1 LFYYF
6 LNAKIKII
14 NSIGGIIMAWMGK
27 ILGGTVGWS
36 FGGPLGAVIGAAIGN
51 HFDQSSDN
59 AGSQQAYRQ
68 QNNLNKQEE
77 KQTIFF
83 TSIFS
88 MLAKFAQ
95 ADGAVTRN
103 EIKTIDRFIKH
114 ELKLQGEARKLAIR
128 VFDEAKKKN
137 NSFEEYAEQ
146 FYDNFKSEQTLVLGM
161 FDLLMRVAVADNDFH
176 HKEEEYIKKAKKIFK
191 LNDNQYESIRSQYV
205 DTNDLEK
212 YYKILECSPEADFKV
227 VKRQYRK
234 KAKDF
239 HPDNVIGRGLPE
251 EFVDFAEQ
259 EFKKIND
266 AYEKIKEEK
275 GA

>member
-1 LFYYF
+1 
-6 LNAKIKII
+6 
-14 NSIGGIIMAWMGK
+14 MAWMGK
-27 ILGGTVGWS
+27 ILGGTVGFS

-51 HFDQSSDN
+51 HFDQKSSD
-59 AGSQQAYRQ
+59 ASQFGQ
-68 QNNLNKQEE
+68 QQRGNLNQQEE

-95 ADGAVTRN
+95 ADGTVSRAEVN
-103 EIKTIDRFIKH
+103 TIDRFIKN

-137 NSFEEYAEQ
+137 NSFEEYAQQ
-146 FYDNFKSEQTLVLGM
+146 FYDNFKNEQTLVLGM
-161 FDLLMRVAVADNDFH
+161 FDLLMKVAVADNDFH
-176 HKEEEYIKKAKKIFK
+176 HKEEEYIKKAKKIFN
-191 LNDNQYESIRSQYV
+191 LNDSQYENIRSQYV
-205 DTNDLEK
+205 DTADLEK
-212 YYKILECSPEADFKV
+212 YYRILECSPESDFKE
-227 VKRQYRK
+227 VKRQYRQ

-239 HPDNVIGRGLPE
+239 HPDNVIGKGLPE
-251 EFVDFAEQ
+251 EFVDFAEE

-266 AYEKIKEEK
+266 AYEKIKAEK

>member
-1 LFYYF
+1 
-6 LNAKIKII
+6 
-14 NSIGGIIMAWMGK
+14 MAWMGK

-51 HFDQSSDN
+51 HFDKSSD
-59 AGSQQAYRQ
+59 AGGNQRAYRQ
-68 QNNLNKQEE
+68 QNNLNQQEE

-95 ADGAVTRN
+95 ADGAVTRS
-103 EIKTIDRFIKH
+103 EIMTIDRFIKN
-114 ELKLQGEARKLAIR
+114 ELKLQGSARKLAIR
-128 VFDEAKKKN
+128 IFDEAKRKN
-137 NSFEEYAEQ
+137 NTFEEYAQQ
-146 FYDNFKSEQTLVLGM
+146 FYDNFKNEKTLVLGM
-161 FDLLMRVAVADNDFH
+161 FDLLMKVAIADNDFH
-176 HKEEEYIKKAKKIFK
+176 QKEELYIKKAKNIFK
-191 LNDNQYESIRSQYV
+191 ISDSQYESIRSQYV

-212 YYKILECSPEADFKV
+212 YYKILECSPEADFKE
-227 VKRQYRK
+227 VKRKYRK
-234 KAKDF
+234 KAKEF
-239 HPDNVIGRGLPE
+239 HPDNVIGKGLPE

-266 AYEKIKEEK
+266 AYEKIKAEK

>member
-1 LFYYF
+1 
-6 LNAKIKII
+6 
-14 NSIGGIIMAWMGK
+14 MAWMGK
-27 ILGGTVGWS
+27 ILGGTIGLS

-51 HFDQSSDN
+51 HFDQSSSESIKYQN
-59 AGSQQAYRQ
+59 RQ
-68 QNNLNKQEE
+68 HNNLNQQEE

-95 ADGAVTRN
+95 ADGTVSRS
-103 EIKTIDRFIKH
+103 EIKTIDRFIKN
-114 ELKLQGEARKLAIR
+114 ELKLQGEARKLAIT

-137 NSFEEYAEQ
+137 NTFEEYAQQ
-146 FYDNFKSEQTLVLGM
+146 FYDNFKREKTLVLGM

-176 HKEEEYIKKAKKIFK
+176 YKEEEYIKKAKQIFK
-191 LNDNQYESIRSQYV
+191 INDSQYQGIRSQYV
-205 DTNDLEK
+205 ETNDLEK
-212 YYKILECSPEADFKV
+212 YYNILECSPKSDFKE

-239 HPDNVIGRGLPE
+239 HPDNVIGKGLPE

-266 AYEKIKEEK
+266 AYEKIKEQQT
-275 GA
+275 A

>member
-1 LFYYF
+1 
-6 LNAKIKII
+6 
-14 NSIGGIIMAWMGK
+14 MAWMGK

-51 HFDQSSDN
+51 HFDQSSDD
-59 AGSQQAYRQ
+59 AGNQRAYRQ
-68 QNNLNKQEE
+68 QNNLNQQEE

-95 ADGAVTRN
+95 ADGTVSRA
-103 EIKTIDRFIKH
+103 EIKTIDRFIKN

-137 NSFEEYAEQ
+137 SSFEEYAQQ
-146 FYDNFKSEQTLVLGM
+146 FYDNFSSEQTLVLGM
-161 FDLLMRVAVADNDFH
+161 FDLLMKVAVADNDFH
-176 HKEEEYIKKAKKIFK
+176 HKEEEYIKKAKNIFK
-191 LNDNQYESIRSQYV
+191 INDSQYESIRSQYV
-205 DTNDLEK
+205 DTADLEK
-212 YYKILECSPEADFKV
+212 YYKILECSPGADFKEI
-227 VKRQYRK
+227 KRKYRK
-234 KAKDF
+234 KAKEF

-259 EFKKIND
+259 EFKKINE
-266 AYEKIKEEK
+266 AYEKIKAEK
-275 GA
+275 TA

>member
-1 LFYYF
+1 
-6 LNAKIKII
+6 
-14 NSIGGIIMAWMGK
+14 MAWMGK

-51 HFDQSSDN
+51 HFDQSGSSN
-59 AGSQQAYRQ
+59 SNGNQFGAGQRG
-68 QNNLNKQEE
+68 NLNQQEE

-95 ADGAVTRN
+95 ADGTVSRS
-103 EIKTIDRFIKH
+103 EIKTIDRFIKN
-114 ELKLQGEARKLAIR
+114 ELKLQGEARRLAISI
-128 VFDEAKKKN
+128 FDEAKRKN
-137 NSFEEYAEQ
+137 NSFEEYAQQ
-146 FYDNFKSEQTLVLGM
+146 FYDNFKNEQTLVLGM
-161 FDLLMRVAVADNDFH
+161 FDLLLKVAVADNDFH
-176 HKEEEYIKKAKKIFK
+176 HKEEQYIKKAKKIFK
-191 LNDNQYESIRSQYV
+191 INDSQYESIRSQYL

-212 YYKILECSPEADFKV
+212 YYKILECSPEADFKE

-239 HPDNVIGRGLPE
+239 HPDNVIGKGLPE

-259 EFKKIND
+259 EFKKINN
-266 AYEKIKEEK
+266 AYETIKAERS
-275 GA
+275 A

>member
-1 LFYYF
+1 
-6 LNAKIKII
+6 
-14 NSIGGIIMAWMGK
+14 MAWMGK

-51 HFDQSSDN
+51 HFDQSSSSN
-59 AGSQQAYRQ
+59 SNGNQFGAGQRG
-68 QNNLNKQEE
+68 NLNQQEE

-95 ADGAVTRN
+95 ADGTVSRS
-103 EIKTIDRFIKH
+103 EVKTIDRFIKN
-114 ELKLQGEARKLAIR
+114 ELKLQGDARKLAVNI
-128 VFDEAKKKN
+128 FDEAKRKN
-137 NSFEEYAEQ
+137 NSFEEYAQQ
-146 FYDNFKSEQTLVLGM
+146 FYDNFKNEQTLVLGM
-161 FDLLMRVAVADNDFH
+161 FDLLLKVAVADNDFH
-176 HKEEEYIKKAKKIFK
+176 HKEEEYIKKAKKIF
-191 LNDNQYESIRSQYV
+191 NIDDSQYQSIRSQYL

-212 YYKILECSPEADFKV
+212 YYKILECSPEADFKE
-227 VKRQYRK
+227 VKRKYRQ

-239 HPDNVIGRGLPE
+239 HPDNVIGKGLPE

-266 AYEKIKEEK
+266 AYEKIKEERS
-275 GA
+275 A

>member
-1 LFYYF
+1 M
-6 LNAKIKII
+6 
-14 NSIGGIIMAWMGK
+14 SWMGK

-51 HFDQSSDN
+51 HFDQSSSGGSQF
-59 AGSQQAYRQ
+59 GSQQRG
-68 QNNLNKQEE
+68 NLNQQEE

-83 TSIFS
+83 TSVFS

-95 ADGAVTRN
+95 ADGTVSRA
-103 EIKTIDRFIKH
+103 EIKTIDRFIKN

-137 NSFEEYAEQ
+137 NSFEEYAQQ
-146 FYDNFKSEQTLVLGM
+146 FYDNFKNEQTLVLGM
-161 FDLLMRVAVADNDFH
+161 FDLLMKIAVADNDFH
-176 HKEEEYIKKAKKIFK
+176 HKEEQYIKKAKNIFK
-191 LNDNQYESIRSQYV
+191 INDSQYESIRSQYV
-205 DTNDLEK
+205 DTSDLEK
-212 YYKILECSPEADFKV
+212 YYKILECSPEADFKE

-239 HPDNVIGRGLPE
+239 HPDNVIGKGLPE

>member
-1 LFYYF
+1 
-6 LNAKIKII
+6 
-14 NSIGGIIMAWMGK
+14 MAWMGK

-51 HFDQSSDN
+51 HFDQNNSNSN
-59 AGSQQAYRQ
+59 QFGTQQRS
-68 QNNLNKQEE
+68 NLNQQEE

-95 ADGAVTRN
+95 ADGTVSRE
-103 EIKTIDRFIKH
+103 EIKTIDRFIKN

-137 NSFEEYAEQ
+137 NSFEEYAQQ
-146 FYDNFKSEQTLVLGM
+146 FYDNFKNEQTLVVGM

-176 HKEEEYIKKAKKIFK
+176 YKEEEYIKKAKKIFN
-191 LNDNQYESIRSQYV
+191 LNDSQYESIRSQYV
-205 DTNDLEK
+205 DTADLEK
-212 YYKILECSPEADFKV
+212 CYKILECSPEADFKE
-227 VKRQYRK
+227 VKRKYRK

-239 HPDNVIGRGLPE
+239 HPDNVIGKGLPE
-251 EFVDFAEQ
+251 EFVDFAEE

>member
-1 LFYYF
+1 MEV
-6 LNAKIKII
+6 K
-14 NSIGGIIMAWMGK
+14 IMAWMGK

-51 HFDQSSDN
+51 HFDQSSDS
-59 AGSQQAYRQ
+59 AGNQRAYRKQ
-68 QNNLNKQEE
+68 SNLNQQEE

-83 TSIFS
+83 SSIFS

-103 EIKTIDRFIKH
+103 EIKTIDKFIQND
-114 ELKLQGEARKLAIR
+114 LKLQGEARKLAIR

-137 NSFEEYAEQ
+137 NTFEEYAQQ
-146 FYDNFKSEQTLVLGM
+146 FYDNFKNEQTLVLGM
-161 FDLLMRVAVADNDFH
+161 FDLLMKVAVADDDFH
-176 HKEEEYIKKAKKIFK
+176 HREKKYIKKAKKIFK
-191 LNDNQYESIRSQYV
+191 INDSQYESIRSQYI
-205 DTNDLEK
+205 DSADLEK
-212 YYKILECSPEADFKV
+212 YYKILECSPEADFKD

-234 KAKDF
+234 KAKEF
-239 HPDNVIGRGLPE
+239 HPDNVIGKGLPE